1 MILYARNVTMIVQ
14 VSYNVI
20 SLNVRGLRNRVKRRS
35 IFCFLKDQKCDVYFL
50 QETYSEPKDE
60 NIWRSEW
67 GGDIF
72 FSHGSLHSRG
82 VCILLNP
89 SLNCTFENIHKDQS
103 GRIISIDLNFN
114 SNNFSLCNIYAPN
127 DQRQQQEFIHN
138 LSTYLMAN
146 TDIENLLIGG
156 DWNVSLQAIDKE
168 GGIPWKPTTSR
179 DQLVSMMKEFD
190 LVDVFR
196 ELKPNKKSFTY
207 ESKSLKICSRIDF
220 FLIPRYQIYLVEQ
233 IENVTSNAPDHKAV
247 KLKVKCPNSKRGPGL
262 WKFNNALLEDE
273 EYINLIRENYA
284 YISERYSGQED
295 ERIKWELVK
304 MELRGLTISFAKNKA
319 KNLRQNEMDLQKR
332 LRGLDQIISSGG
344 NSAQVNNSKA
354 KYNQLKQELN
364 LIYENQGKG
373 SIVRSKARWI
383 EQGEKPTKYFFN
395 LEKRNYNHKI
405 VKVLRRPDGSSV
417 TTERQI
423 LEELEIFYKNLY
435 TSTPISKNVLLDF
448 LENLEIPRLQDSMR
462 SELEGEITLKECKII
477 LRTFSSGKSPGFT
490 WEFYKCFFDL
500 LGQDLVNSFNASYRA
515 GEMLL
520 SQRRGVITL
529 IPKEDSD
536 LSILANWRPITLL
549 NLDYKIASKVIA
561 KRMEKVLSLLIN
573 PDQTGFIKGRFI
585 GQNIRLIN
593 DILEQTKLQNIP
605 GILLQLD
612 FRKAFDT
619 IEWEFIQRTIALFN
633 FGDSI
638 QR

>member
-1 MILYARNVTMIVQ
+1 MIVQ

-103 GRIISIDLNFN
+103 GRIISINLNFN

-156 DWNVSLQAIDKE
+156 DWNVSLQAIDKK

-179 DQLVSMMKEFD
+179 DQLMSMMKEFD

-196 ELKPNKKSFTY
+196 ELKSNKKSFTY

-233 IENVTSNAPDHKAV
+233 IETVTSNAPDHKAV
-247 KLKVKCPNSKRGPGL
+247 KLKFKCPNSKRGPGL

-284 YISERYSGQED
+284 YISEKYSGQED

-344 NSAQVNNSKA
+344 NSAQVNNLKA

-364 LIYENQGKG
+364 RIYENKGKG

-417 TTERQI
+417 TAERQI

-435 TSTPISKNVLLDF
+435 TSTPISKHVLLDF

-462 SELEGEITLKECKII
+462 SELEGEITLEECKNI
-477 LRTFSSGKSPGFT
+477 LRTFSSGKSPGDDGFT

-515 GEMLL
+515 GEMSL

-536 LSILANWRPITLL
+536 LSTLANWRPITSPGSLSDL
-549 NLDYKIASKVIA
+549 ITMLRHNMAAISKIG
-561 KRMEKVLSLLIN
+561 E
-573 PDQTGFIKGRFI
+573 
-585 GQNIRLIN
+585 
-593 DILEQTKLQNIP
+593 
-605 GILLQLD
+605 
-612 FRKAFDT
+612 FRIHF
-619 IEWEFIQRTIALFN
+619 ALFAICSVLLGLSPK
-633 FGDSI
+633 F
-638 QR
+638 

>member
-1 MILYARNVTMIVQ
+1 M
-14 VSYNVI
+14 
-20 SLNVRGLRNRVKRRS
+20 
-35 IFCFLKDQKCDVYFL
+35 
-50 QETYSEPKDE
+50 
-60 NIWRSEW
+60 
-67 GGDIF
+67 
-72 FSHGSLHSRG
+72 
-82 VCILLNP
+82 
-89 SLNCTFENIHKDQS
+89 
-103 GRIISIDLNFN
+103 
-114 SNNFSLCNIYAPN
+114 
-127 DQRQQQEFIHN
+127 
-138 LSTYLMAN
+138 
-146 TDIENLLIGG
+146 
-156 DWNVSLQAIDKE
+156 
-168 GGIPWKPTTSR
+168 
-179 DQLVSMMKEFD
+179 
-190 LVDVFR
+190 
-196 ELKPNKKSFTY
+196 
-207 ESKSLKICSRIDF
+207 
-220 FLIPRYQIYLVEQ
+220 
-233 IENVTSNAPDHKAV
+233 TSNAPDHKAV

-477 LRTFSSGKSPGFT
+477 LRTFSSGKSPGDDGFT

-515 GEMLL
+515 GEMSL

-605 GILLQLD
+605 GILLAYSWIFEKLL
-612 FRKAFDT
+612 
-619 IEWEFIQRTIALFN
+619 IQSNGNLYKELLHYLISGTLFN
-633 FGDSI
+633 AGFPFFI
-638 QR
+638 RKLKVQF